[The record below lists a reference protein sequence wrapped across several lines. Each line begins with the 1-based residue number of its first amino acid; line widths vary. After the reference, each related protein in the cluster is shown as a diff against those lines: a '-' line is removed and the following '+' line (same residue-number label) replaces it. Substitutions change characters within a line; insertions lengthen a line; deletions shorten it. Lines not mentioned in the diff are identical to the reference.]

1 MGLSSPVFYYP
12 TIPTEMTPNEI
23 AVQLAEPSGRQF
35 DVPFR
40 EMIKDKVIY
49 WTERMVR
56 NTIDKDPKRR
66 SQLLC
71 PLLVP
76 MQTVNNNPSGHPGNY
91 AKYAESI
98 SQIPRP
104 MFANSYNFDFVG
116 SQDATTP
123 FIYAPNA
130 AFDRFGSSDKYLG
143 SAPRY
148 SYLDGKIQVYRNPDI
163 PNVLI
168 NYIPANM
175 KEYARFQLACG
186 STLCDWDDQHLRIP
200 GDILQLVMQSIM
212 QIELRLPVDKA
223 REEVV
228 IDPQK

>member
-1 MGLSSPVFYYP
+1 
-12 TIPTEMTPNEI
+12 MTPNQI

-40 EMIKDKVIY
+40 RMIKDKVIY

-66 SQLLC
+66 AQLLQ

-76 MQTVNNNPSGHPGNY
+76 LHPVNNNPTGHSGNY
-91 AKYAESI
+91 KKYAES
-98 SQIPRP
+98 SLCIPRP
-104 MFANSYNFDFVG
+104 MFANSINFDYVG
-116 SQDATTP
+116 SQDGATSFVYVP
-123 FIYAPNA
+123 GLAQ
-130 AFDRFGSSDKYLG
+130 DRFGSSDKYLG
-143 SAPRY
+143 EIPRY
-148 SYLDGKIQVYRNPDI
+148 SYLGDKIQVYRNPDM
-163 PNVLI
+163 PAVMI

-175 KEYARFQLACG
+175 KEYAEFQLACG
-186 STLCDWDDQHLRIP
+186 QTICAWDNCELRLP
-200 GDILQLVMQSIM
+200 GDILQLVIQSIM
-212 QIELRLPVDKA
+212 QIELKLPIDKA

>member
-1 MGLSSPVFYYP
+1 
-12 TIPTEMTPNEI
+12 MTPNEI

-40 EMIKDKVIY
+40 RMIKDKVIY

-66 SQLLC
+66 AQLLQ

-76 MQTVNNNPSGHPGNY
+76 MHSIGNEATGHPGNY
-91 AKYAESI
+91 KKYSESLEC
-98 SQIPRP
+98 IPRP
-104 MFANSYNFDFVG
+104 MFANSINFDFVG
-116 SQDATTP
+116 SQDGATA
-123 FIYAPNA
+123 FIYSPGLMQ
-130 AFDRFGSSDKYLG
+130 DRFGSSDKYLG
-143 SAPRY
+143 TAPRY
-148 SYLDGKIQVYRNPDI
+148 SYLGGKIQVYRNPEL
-163 PNVLI
+163 PAVLM

-175 KEYARFQLACG
+175 KEYAEFQLACG
-186 STLCDWDDQHLRIP
+186 QTLCQWDDCELNLP
-200 GDILQLVMQSIM
+200 GDILQLVIQSIM
-212 QIELRLPVDKA
+212 QIELRLPPDKA